1 MTIHD
6 YANTVKTFVS
16 IVIFVLGL
24 IAICFPQRF
33 VDKSESKLVKN
44 IGLVFIFFSIDLFLS
59 AMLHNIA

>member
-6 YANTVKTFVS
+6 YANTVKAFVS
-16 IVIFVLGL
+16 IVIFVFGL

-33 VDKSESKLVKN
+33 VDKSESKLVRN